1 MRSVFL
7 VLCCSWWLSM
17 PARAD
22 EPPPAEPAPVAAPTE
37 APAPAQPATP
47 EPAVFGSRAD
57 PPASTPIE
65 ERIEAAQPAIARAA
79 SPCACTTEPP
89 AREHVIEVTF
99 GSSQLFIHQ
108 SILNKSG
115 NVAREIIPVTS
126 ALIMLEWLFW
136 RRFSLLS
143 LFNLPLVTEKTV
155 VDGQTREKFVAPSL
169 ATGLRFSAIRLDV
182 FAHSK
187 LEFQVAAMV
196 GFTLGGT
203 DAAPVFPMAAGR
215 IHFSNQAGFALYL
228 GTAFAFQKDT
238 VGVFYGIGHRF

>member
-1 MRSVFL
+1 V
-7 VLCCSWWLSM
+7 
-17 PARAD
+17 
-22 EPPPAEPAPVAAPTE
+22 
-37 APAPAQPATP
+37 
-47 EPAVFGSRAD
+47 
-57 PPASTPIE
+57 
-65 ERIEAAQPAIARAA
+65 
-79 SPCACTTEPP
+79 
-89 AREHVIEVTF
+89 REHVIEVTF

-126 ALIMLEWLFW
+126 ALIMIEWLFL

-155 VDGQTREKFVAPSL
+155 VDGQAREKFVAPSL

-187 LEFQVAAMV
+187 LEFQVAALV